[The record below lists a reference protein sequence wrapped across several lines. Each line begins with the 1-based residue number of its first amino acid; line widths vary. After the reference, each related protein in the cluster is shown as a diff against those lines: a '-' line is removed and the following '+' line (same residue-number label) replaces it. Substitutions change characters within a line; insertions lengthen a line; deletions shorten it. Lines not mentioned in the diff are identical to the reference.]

1 MGFIDSLGANAV
13 LAAVYVVYKLLD
25 RCLHSKCR
33 YNRDGGLDFDLG
45 DQSDAVQDL
54 DKLAELIKSRSI
66 LHKQKISTAV

>member
-1 MGFIDSLGANAV
+1 MAFYDSLGANAV

-45 DQSDAVQDL
+45 DQSDALADM
-54 DKLAELIKSRSI
+54 DKIAELIKSRS
-66 LHKQKISTAV
+66 LHHKQKISAV